1 MTQFTRRSAL
11 TICALL
17 LAVPAFA
24 HEIVAGSLV
33 IHHPWSRATPAG
45 AKTAAV
51 YMMLH
56 NKGDKADRLIGA
68 ESDIAESAEFHETT
82 MNNGVM
88 SMKPVD
94 SVDLPAGG
102 AAELAPH
109 GLHIMLFGVKQ
120 SLSEYDTF
128 NMTLIF
134 EHAGRVKIEVEV
146 EGLGASE
153 PLH

>member
-1 MTQFTRRSAL
+1 MSRFTRRSAL

-33 IHHPWSRATPAG
+33 IHHPWSRATPTG

-56 NKGDKADRLIGA
+56 NKGDKPDRLIGA
-68 ESDIAESAEFHETT
+68 ETGIAESAEFHETI
-82 MNNGVM
+82 MNNDVM

-94 SVDLPAGG
+94 GIDIPAGG
-102 AAELAPH
+102 AADLAPH